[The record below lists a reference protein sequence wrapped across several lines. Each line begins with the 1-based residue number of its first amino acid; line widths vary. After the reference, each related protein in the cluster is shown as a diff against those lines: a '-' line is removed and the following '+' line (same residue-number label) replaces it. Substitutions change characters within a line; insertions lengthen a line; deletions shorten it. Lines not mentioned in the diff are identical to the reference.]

1 MKKIIV
7 GLGLVMLGAFAHAQ
21 QGLERIIVEK
31 FYVSNAA
38 DSVGSYGTL
47 PVGSVTYRIYADM
60 LPGYK
65 FQMAYG
71 NSKHSLS
78 FSTSTSF
85 FNNTDRGATTPN
97 NISKTNTGKN
107 TVLLDSWLSVGAA
120 CSGYNGVLKS
130 EDDGVSTLVNSNG
143 LLKNTD
149 ASAGIPLTSQDGMI
163 AGTINPVTFVGI
175 TPNVFNDGSSNGNSF
190 STNNG
195 AWACQTGVNGQTP
208 GASGPTAANRVLI
221 AQITT
226 NGIFHYELNIQIGTP
241 TGGYQLFVA
250 KNPTGNEISIPS
262 LMGTGLTLAQ
272 GTTTQTS
279 VQLNWTLA
287 TDTKKVKSYDVFK
300 NGISVGSTTSQT
312 FNVEGLIG
320 DSTYNFTVN
329 AKDSL
334 GNFIATSTP
343 FVGKTLGGV
352 ATGTKLAQTI
362 TFGTLAA
369 KTTLDLPFALTA
381 YSSAKL
387 PITYTSSDPT
397 VATVTGNIV
406 RILKAGVTSITASQI
421 GNAKIN
427 AATDVKQILT
437 ISKVAQTITFGVLPT
452 YTMADPSTFTLSA
465 TASSG
470 LTVSYT
476 SDNSAVA
483 SVSGNTVTII
493 GVGVAH
499 ITASQVG
506 DNNFNAALNILQTLT
521 VTGVPQTITFGTLP
535 TYTTVDLP
543 FNLVASANSGL
554 PVSFISDNAAVA
566 TVSGN
571 SVAIVGVGVAHITAS
586 QAGNTT
592 FSAATNVLQTLTVT
606 TPAIA
611 TKTNNKYNQTISFAA
626 LPTRT
631 VVDLPFNLTAKSTS
645 LLPISY
651 SSDNTAVATVSGNTV
666 TIVGAGIAN
675 ITASQAGNAGFNAA
689 INVIQKLT
697 VTKLSQTITFA
708 TLPTKT
714 MGDPSTFTLS
724 GKSTSLLPIS
734 YVSDNSAVATVS
746 GNIVTIVGAGI
757 ANITAS
763 QAGNGTFNAAINV
776 IQKLTVNKLNQTIL
790 FGALPTSVSLG
801 DSPFA
806 LAATSSSLLKVT
818 YRSANTSIATISDST
833 LTIVG
838 IGSDTIYAMQA
849 GNSKYNAALSVFKVL
864 TVKAATSAPAIVKG
878 TQTIN
883 FVTPAKTVFDLPFA
897 LSGTSSSGLPV
908 SYTTS
913 AVLGSPIT
921 DPNTVAT
928 VDANGIVTI
937 VGAGTI
943 NITATQSGN
952 GDYLSATPVVK
963 TFTVTKLAQVINFA
977 ALPIKNIVDVPFAL
991 SLTSTSGLPITYST
1005 SAVYPVIDP
1014 NTVATVDANG
1024 IVTIVGAGTINII
1037 ASQAGNNNYLP
1048 ATSVTKTL
1056 TVNKLSQTI
1065 KVTASGATV
1074 RGQINLTTTINSGLI
1089 VAYTNSDATT
1099 ATFDAT
1105 TGIVTFLQPG
1115 IVTITASQAGNDIY
1129 TPAISVSVMLTYTGT
1144 IPPSATFLN
1153 TTTGIADVSNK
1164 GINVSVY
1171 PNPATSFIFVE
1182 ASENST
1188 VQLFDL
1194 NGKQIY
1200 SKTNVIANQK
1210 EELNVQNLA
1219 EGIYFIKV
1227 YNDKFSTVKKVVI
1240 NK

>member
-1 MKKIIV
+1 
-7 GLGLVMLGAFAHAQ
+7 
-21 QGLERIIVEK
+21 
-31 FYVSNAA
+31 
-38 DSVGSYGTL
+38 
-47 PVGSVTYRIYADM
+47 
-60 LPGYK
+60 
-65 FQMAYG
+65 
-71 NSKHSLS
+71 
-78 FSTSTSF
+78 
-85 FNNTDRGATTPN
+85 
-97 NISKTNTGKN
+97 
-107 TVLLDSWLSVGAA
+107 
-120 CSGYNGVLKS
+120 
-130 EDDGVSTLVNSNG
+130 
-143 LLKNTD
+143 
-149 ASAGIPLTSQDGMI
+149 
-163 AGTINPVTFVGI
+163 
-175 TPNVFNDGSSNGNSF
+175 
-190 STNNG
+190 
-195 AWACQTGVNGQTP
+195 
-208 GASGPTAANRVLI
+208 
-221 AQITT
+221 
-226 NGIFHYELNIQIGTP
+226 
-241 TGGYQLFVA
+241 
-250 KNPTGNEISIPS
+250 
-262 LMGTGLTLAQ
+262 
-272 GTTTQTS
+272 
-279 VQLNWTLA
+279 
-287 TDTKKVKSYDVFK
+287 
-300 NGISVGSTTSQT
+300 
-312 FNVEGLIG
+312 
-320 DSTYNFTVN
+320 
-329 AKDSL
+329 
-334 GNFIATSTP
+334 
-343 FVGKTLGGV
+343 
-352 ATGTKLAQTI
+352 
-362 TFGTLAA
+362 
-369 KTTLDLPFALTA
+369 
-381 YSSAKL
+381 
-387 PITYTSSDPT
+387 
-397 VATVTGNIV
+397 
-406 RILKAGVTSITASQI
+406 
-421 GNAKIN
+421 
-427 AATDVKQILT
+427 
-437 ISKVAQTITFGVLPT
+437 
-452 YTMADPSTFTLSA
+452 MADPSTFTLSA

-734 YVSDNSAVATVS
+734 YVSDNAAVATVS
-746 GNIVTIVGAGI
+746 GNTVTIVGAGI

-763 QAGNGTFNAAINV
+763 QVGNAGFNAAINV
-776 IQKLTVNKLNQTIL
+776 IQKLTVNKLSQTIL

-1227 YNDKFSTVKKVVI
+1227 YNDKFSTVK
-1240 NK
+1240 N

>member
-85 FNNTDRGATTPN
+85 FNNTDRGATT
-97 NISKTNTGKN
+97 TNTGKN

-362 TFGTLAA
+362 TFGALAA